1 MSDHVEM
8 WFKKLLPILKAKY
21 FLVRKSDGNDDQ
33 DEMFRELVLNWVV
46 PRHDQTL
53 KNVEAEARRNALKL
67 IARVQEALEEYE
79 RMAQR

>member
-8 WFKKLLPILKAKY
+8 WFEKLLPFLKAKY

-46 PRHDQTL
+46 PRHAQTL
-53 KNVEAEARRNALKL
+53 KNVEAEAREDALKL
-67 IARVQEALEEYE
+67 IDALKGIIEKYE